1 MKTNKKI
8 TAVLLAVLLL
18 MAFSMPLLAAVSLPS
33 ITSSRPILCY
43 TLKSSGRIDAYAA
56 ADLRTKTGGYIDC
69 STDECR
75 ILKVS
80 GNAVQVKYP
89 VSRGTRTAW
98 FARNEFTNYNISGG
112 AAEKWT
118 QKTQVT
124 TYKRADGKEA
134 YGSISA
140 DDTCYKLSESGNYK
154 QVIYPMSGGYKMGW
168 IAKDSG
174 EGSNNSSNSNNSSS
188 QNSSRPVSDGLY
200 KVVSAINRQ
209 YVWDIYDASMDNGGN
224 LQLWKDNGTNAQ
236 KFKFTYNSD
245 GYYTITNIK
254 SNKAVDCAGAKSA
267 DGTNIQQYTSNKTDA
282 QKWKLTDAGSG
293 YYTFMCKSNGKMI
306 DVSGGT
312 ASSGKNIQL
321 YRSNGSN
328 AQKFALV
335 QTRKADGD
343 DSGNIVIGGVTLDYA
358 LGDYFTDNGKACASC
373 HNGHSGSYATNEK
386 YCNCKCTAKIGN
398 KTYKLG
404 SIQCLGFARYVQ
416 SALYGTNSYLSS
428 KSFGK
433 TGSVSASKL
442 TAGKVK
448 SMITSAGVGAHI
460 RTGTENEHSMIVAEV
475 TKDGF
480 TVIQCNGSNN
490 DNYKSYAKCR
500 IGTTKYTWYSYKN
513 STYGRR
519 GIKFIET
526 YKN

>member
-1 MKTNKKI
+1 MKRNRKI
-8 TAVLLAVLLL
+8 TTLLLAALLSL
-18 MAFSMPLLAAVSLPS
+18 AFSMTLLAAVSLPS
-33 ITSSRPILCY
+33 ISSNRPVLCY
-43 TLKSSGRIDAYAA
+43 TLKSSGRIDAYTA

-69 STDECR
+69 GTDECR

-89 VSRGTRTAW
+89 VSNGTRTAW
-98 FARNEFTNYNISGG
+98 FARNEFTKYNIAGG

-124 TYKRADGKEA
+124 TYKRADGKDA

-140 DDTCYKLSESGNYK
+140 NDTCYKLSESGNYR
-154 QVIYPMSGGYKMGW
+154 QVIYPVSGGYKMGW
-168 IAKDSG
+168 IAKD
-174 EGSNNSSNSNNSSS
+174 NSSS
-188 QNSSRPVSDGLY
+188 QPVPDGLY
-200 KVVSAINRQ
+200 KVVSVINRQ
-209 YVWDIYDASMDNGGN
+209 YVWDICDSSMENGGN

-236 KFKFTYNSD
+236 KFMFTYNSD

-293 YYTFMCKSNGKMI
+293 CYTIMCKSNGRMI

-312 ASSGKNIQL
+312 ASNGKNIQL
-321 YRSNGSN
+321 YRANGSN

-335 QTRKADGD
+335 QTKKKDED
-343 DSGNIVIGGVTLDYA
+343 DSSNIVIENVTLDYA
-358 LGDYFTDNGKACASC
+358 LGDYFTDNGKACTKC

-398 KTYKLG
+398 KTYRLG
-404 SIQCLGFARYVQ
+404 SIQCLGFVRYVQ
-416 SALYGTNSYLSS
+416 SALYGTNSYMSG
-428 KSFGK
+428 KSFK
-433 TGSVSASKL
+433 RTGSVSASKL
-442 TAGKVK
+442 TADKVK
-448 SMITSAGVGAHI
+448 SMITNAGVGAHI
-460 RTGTENEHSMIVAEV
+460 RTGSSKHSMIVSEI
-475 TKDGF
+475 TGDGF

-490 DNYKSYAKCR
+490 NNYKSYAKCR
-500 IGTTKYTWYSYKN
+500 IGTTKYTWKSYKN
-513 STYGRR
+513 STYGKR
-519 GIKFIET
+519 GISFIET